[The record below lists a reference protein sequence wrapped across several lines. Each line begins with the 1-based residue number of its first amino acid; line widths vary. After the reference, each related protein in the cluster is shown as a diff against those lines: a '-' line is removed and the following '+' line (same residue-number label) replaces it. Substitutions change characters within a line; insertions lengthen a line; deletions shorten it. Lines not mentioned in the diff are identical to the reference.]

1 MRHTLACGKMIC
13 NKVRVLKYG
22 QMVLSTKENITKE
35 KRMEKENSLGVMDR
49 VTKVLST
56 PTTSKDMACI
66 YGKMGRNIQG
76 IGYAIDEK
84 AKVCLNGLMG
94 DATMVVLKMTKKKV

>member
-1 MRHTLACGKMIC
+1 
-13 NKVRVLKYG
+13 
-22 QMVLSTKENITKE
+22 
-35 KRMEKENSLGVMDR
+35 MEKENSLGVMDR